1 MLRYFKIT
9 LAILS
14 LIIFLIFPANVLA
27 HDVVKDL
34 ENMSNTESVSLYLI
48 TGYKHILPLGF
59 DHILFIISLVLISN
73 NLKQLICLCTVFT
86 LGHCITL
93 GLAMYGIFGISSSI
107 IEPLIALSII
117 YVAIENIIVKRL
129 KTSRLI
135 LVFAFGLLHGLG
147 FAGALNE
154 IGLPQNSYFAS
165 LLAFNVGVELGQITI
180 ILISFFIFKKIK
192 ESEFLDWQKVMI
204 PISSVILLIGTY
216 WFFERII

>member
-34 ENMSNTESVSLYLI
+34 ENMSNTESISLYLI

-86 LGHCITL
+86 FGHCITL
-93 GLAMYGIFGISSSI
+93 GLAMYGIFGISSSVV
-107 IEPLIALSII
+107 EPLIALSIV

-135 LVFAFGLLHGLG
+135 LVFALK
-147 FAGALNE
+147 
-154 IGLPQNSYFAS
+154 
-165 LLAFNVGVELGQITI
+165 T
-180 ILISFFIFKKIK
+180 KKK
-192 ESEFLDWQKVMI
+192 N
-204 PISSVILLIGTY
+204 
-216 WFFERII
+216 